1 MSEFFPAI
9 PIGIVL
15 AFTIGP
21 VFFTVLETSIS
32 KGVKAA
38 IFVDIGVVLS
48 DVLFFVIAFFSTNS
62 LLKSIEENTDSWY
75 FLGGVLLVAYAGVSL
90 IKIIQEKNSPENK
103 EGALIENSPN
113 LLKMVLKGFLLN
125 IINVVVLFYWVG
137 IILYFGPQLEM
148 NESKI
153 YLFFIIIIST
163 YFTIDLGKI
172 YLAQQ
177 LKKRLTDIVIK
188 TIKIV
193 VNSFIVICGLFLIFK
208 GDCIKKPSG

>member
-1 MSEFFPAI
+1 MSDFFPAI
-9 PIGIVL
+9 PIGIL
-15 AFTIGP
+15 LSFTIGP

-48 DVLFFVIAFFSTNS
+48 DVVFFVIAFYSTNS
-62 LLKSIEENTDSWY
+62 LLNSIKENTGSWY

-103 EGALIENSPN
+103 EGAQIESSPN
-113 LLKMVLKGFLLN
+113 LLKMVVKGFLLN

-148 NESKI
+148 DESRI
-153 YLFFIIIIST
+153 YLFFLVIITT

-177 LKKRLTDIVIK
+177 LKKKLTDFVIK

-193 VNSFIVICGLFLIFK
+193 VNSFIVACGLFLIFK
-208 GDCIKKPSG
+208 GLL

>member
-1 MSEFFPAI
+1 MSEFLPAI

-15 AFTIGP
+15 SFTIGP

-32 KGVKAA
+32 KGIKAA

-48 DVLFFVIAFFSTNS
+48 DVLFFIIAFFSTNS
-62 LLKSIEENTDSWY
+62 LLKSIEENTSSWY
-75 FLGGVLLVAYAGVSL
+75 FLGGVLLVAYAGISL

-113 LLKMVLKGFLLN
+113 LLKMVVKGFLLN

-177 LKKRLTDIVIK
+177 LKKKLTDLVIK
-188 TIKIV
+188 IIKIV
-193 VNSFIVICGLFLIFK
+193 VNSFIVICGMFLIFK
-208 GDCIKKPSG
+208 GII

>member
-1 MSEFFPAI
+1 MSDFFPAI
-9 PIGIVL
+9 PIGIL
-15 AFTIGP
+15 LSFTIGP

-38 IFVDIGVVLS
+38 VFVNIGVVLS
-48 DVLFFVIAFFSTNS
+48 DVVFFVIAFFSTNS
-62 LLKSIEENTDSWY
+62 LLNSIKENTDSWY

-90 IKIIQEKNSPENK
+90 IKIIQEKNNPENK
-103 EGALIENSPN
+103 EGAEIESSPN
-113 LLKMVLKGFLLN
+113 FFKMIVKGFLLN

-137 IILYFGPQLEM
+137 IILYFGLQLEM
-148 NESKI
+148 DESRI
-153 YLFFIIIIST
+153 YFFFLVIIAT

-177 LKKRLTDIVIK
+177 LKKKLTDLVIK

-208 GDCIKKPSG
+208 GLL

>member
-1 MSEFFPAI
+1 MSEFLPAI

-32 KGVKAA
+32 KGIKAA

-48 DVLFFVIAFFSTNS
+48 DVMFFIIAFFSTNS
-62 LLKSIEENTDSWY
+62 LLNSIEENTDSWY

-90 IKIIQEKNSPENK
+90 IKIIQEKNNPENK

-113 LLKMVLKGFLLN
+113 LLKMVVKGFLLN

-177 LKKRLTDIVIK
+177 LKKKLTDMVIK

-193 VNSFIVICGLFLIFK
+193 INSFIVICGLFLIFK
-208 GDCIKKPSG
+208 GIV

>member
-1 MSEFFPAI
+1 MSEFLPAI

-15 AFTIGP
+15 SFTIGP

-32 KGVKAA
+32 KGIKAA

-48 DVLFFVIAFFSTNS
+48 DVLFFIIAFFSTNS
-62 LLKSIEENTDSWY
+62 LLKSIEENTSSWY
-75 FLGGVLLVAYAGVSL
+75 FLGGVLLVAYAGISL
-90 IKIIQEKNSPENK
+90 IKIIQEKNRPENK
-103 EGALIENSPN
+103 EGALIENNPN
-113 LLKMVLKGFLLN
+113 LLKMVVKGFLLN

-177 LKKRLTDIVIK
+177 LKKKLTDLVIK
-188 TIKIV
+188 IIKIV
-193 VNSFIVICGLFLIFK
+193 VNSFIVICGVFLIFK
-208 GDCIKKPSG
+208 GII

>member
-1 MSEFFPAI
+1 MSDFFPAI
-9 PIGIVL
+9 PIGIL
-15 AFTIGP
+15 LSFTIGP

-48 DVLFFVIAFFSTNS
+48 DVVFFVIAFFSTNS
-62 LLKSIEENTDSWY
+62 LLISIEKNTDSWY
-75 FLGGVLLVAYAGVSL
+75 FLGGVLLMAYAGVSL
-90 IKIIQEKNSPENK
+90 IKIIQEKNNPENK
-103 EGALIENSPN
+103 EGAKIENSPN
-113 LLKMVLKGFLLN
+113 LLKMVVKGFLLN

-148 NESKI
+148 DESRI
-153 YLFFIIIIST
+153 SLFFIVIIST

-177 LKKRLTDIVIK
+177 LKKKLTDLVIK

-193 VNSFIVICGLFLIFK
+193 VNSFIVICGLFLVFK
-208 GDCIKKPSG
+208 GIL

>member
-1 MSEFFPAI
+1 MSDFFPAI
-9 PIGIVL
+9 PIGIL
-15 AFTIGP
+15 LSFTIGP

-48 DVLFFVIAFFSTNS
+48 DVVFFVIAFFSTNS
-62 LLKSIEENTDSWY
+62 LLISIEKNTDSWY
-75 FLGGVLLVAYAGVSL
+75 FLGGVLLMAYAGVSL
-90 IKIIQEKNSPENK
+90 IKIIQEKNNPENK
-103 EGALIENSPN
+103 EGAKIENSPN
-113 LLKMVLKGFLLN
+113 LLKMVIKGFLLN

-148 NESKI
+148 DESRI
-153 YLFFIIIIST
+153 SLFFIVIIST

-177 LKKRLTDIVIK
+177 LKKKLTDLVIK

-193 VNSFIVICGLFLIFK
+193 VNSFIVICGLFLVFK
-208 GDCIKKPSG
+208 GIL

>member
-1 MSEFFPAI
+1 MSEFLPAI

-90 IKIIQEKNSPENK
+90 IKIVQEKNSPENK

-193 VNSFIVICGLFLIFK
+193 VNSFTLLTSSMFPTLRL
-208 GDCIKKPSG
+208 

>member
-1 MSEFFPAI
+1 MSEFLPAI

-32 KGVKAA
+32 KGIKAA

-48 DVLFFVIAFFSTNS
+48 DVMFFIIAFFSTNS
-62 LLKSIEENTDSWY
+62 LLNSIEENTDSWY

-90 IKIIQEKNSPENK
+90 IKIIQEKNNPENK

-113 LLKMVLKGFLLN
+113 LLKMVVKGFLLN

-177 LKKRLTDIVIK
+177 LKKKLTDTVIK

-208 GDCIKKPSG
+208 GIV

>member
-1 MSEFFPAI
+1 MSEFLPAI

-103 EGALIENSPN
+103 KGALIENSPN

-208 GDCIKKPSG
+208 GVV

>member
-1 MSEFFPAI
+1 MSEFLPAI

-38 IFVDIGVVLS
+38 IFVYIGVVLS

-208 GDCIKKPSG
+208 GIV

>member
-1 MSEFFPAI
+1 MSEFLPAI

-21 VFFTVLETSIS
+21 VFFTVLEISIS
-32 KGVKAA
+32 KGIKAA

-48 DVLFFVIAFFSTNS
+48 DVMFFIIAFFSTNS
-62 LLKSIEENTDSWY
+62 LLNSIEENTDSWY

-90 IKIIQEKNSPENK
+90 IKIIQEKNNPENK

-113 LLKMVLKGFLLN
+113 LLKMVVKGFLLN

-177 LKKRLTDIVIK
+177 LKKKLTDIVIK

-208 GDCIKKPSG
+208 GIV

>member
-1 MSEFFPAI
+1 MSEFLPAI

-103 EGALIENSPN
+103 KGALIENSPN

-177 LKKRLTDIVIK
+177 LKKRLTDVVIK

-208 GDCIKKPSG
+208 GIV

>member
-1 MSEFFPAI
+1 MSDFFPAI
-9 PIGIVL
+9 PIGIL
-15 AFTIGP
+15 LSFTIGP

-38 IFVDIGVVLS
+38 VFVNIGVVLS
-48 DVLFFVIAFFSTNS
+48 DVVFFVIAFFSTNS
-62 LLKSIEENTDSWY
+62 LLNSIKENTDSWY

-90 IKIIQEKNSPENK
+90 IKIIQEKNNPENK
-103 EGALIENSPN
+103 EGAEIESSPN
-113 LLKMVLKGFLLN
+113 FFKMIVKGFLLN

-148 NESKI
+148 DESKI
-153 YLFFIIIIST
+153 YFFFLVIIAT

-177 LKKRLTDIVIK
+177 LKKKLTDLVIK

-208 GDCIKKPSG
+208 GLL

>member
-1 MSEFFPAI
+1 MSEFLPAI

-90 IKIIQEKNSPENK
+90 IKIIQEK
-103 EGALIENSPN
+103 
-113 LLKMVLKGFLLN
+113 
-125 IINVVVLFYWVG
+125 
-137 IILYFGPQLEM
+137 
-148 NESKI
+148 
-153 YLFFIIIIST
+153 T
-163 YFTIDLGKI
+163 
-172 YLAQQ
+172 AQ
-177 LKKRLTDIVIK
+177 K
-188 TIKIV
+188 
-193 VNSFIVICGLFLIFK
+193 
-208 GDCIKKPSG
+208 IKKVL

>member
-1 MSEFFPAI
+1 MSEFLPAI

-32 KGVKAA
+32 KGIKAA

-48 DVLFFVIAFFSTNS
+48 DILFFVIAFFSTNT
-62 LLKSIEENTDSWY
+62 LLNSIKENTGSWY

-90 IKIIQEKNSPENK
+90 IKIIQEKNNPENK
-103 EGALIENSPN
+103 EGAKLENSPN
-113 LLKMVLKGFLLN
+113 LFKMVFKGFLLN

-148 NESKI
+148 DESKI
-153 YLFFIIIIST
+153 YLFFVVIIVT

-177 LKKRLTDIVIK
+177 LKKKLTDFVIK

-208 GDCIKKPSG
+208 GLI

>member
-1 MSEFFPAI
+1 MSEFLPAI

-21 VFFTVLETSIS
+21 VFFTVIETSIS

-38 IFVDIGVVLS
+38 IFVDIGVVFS
-48 DVLFFVIAFFSTNS
+48 DVVFFVIAFFSTNS

-90 IKIIQEKNSPENK
+90 IKIIQEKNNPENT

-113 LLKMVLKGFLLN
+113 LIKMVIKGFLLN

-208 GDCIKKPSG
+208 GIV

>member
-1 MSEFFPAI
+1 MSEFLPAI

-21 VFFTVLETSIS
+21 VFFTVIETSIS

-38 IFVDIGVVLS
+38 IFVDIGVVFS
-48 DVLFFVIAFFSTNS
+48 DVVFFVIAFFSTNS

-90 IKIIQEKNSPENK
+90 IKIIQEKNNPENT

-113 LLKMVLKGFLLN
+113 LIKMVIKGFLLN

-153 YLFFIIIIST
+153 FLFFIIIISI

-177 LKKRLTDIVIK
+177 LKKKLTDIVIK

-193 VNSFIVICGLFLIFK
+193 INSFIVICGMFLIFK
-208 GDCIKKPSG
+208 GII

>member
-1 MSEFFPAI
+1 MSDFFPAI
-9 PIGIVL
+9 PIGIL
-15 AFTIGP
+15 LSFTIGP

-48 DVLFFVIAFFSTNS
+48 DVVFFVIAFYSTNS
-62 LLKSIEENTDSWY
+62 LLNSIKENTGSWY

-90 IKIIQEKNSPENK
+90 IKIIQEKNNPENK
-103 EGALIENSPN
+103 EGAQIESSPN
-113 LLKMVLKGFLLN
+113 LLKMVVKGFLLN

-148 NESKI
+148 DESRI
-153 YLFFIIIIST
+153 YLFFLVIITT

-177 LKKRLTDIVIK
+177 LKKKLTDFVIK

-193 VNSFIVICGLFLIFK
+193 VNSFIVVCGLFLIFK
-208 GDCIKKPSG
+208 GLL

>member
-1 MSEFFPAI
+1 MSEFLPAI

-21 VFFTVLETSIS
+21 VFFTVIETSIS

-38 IFVDIGVVLS
+38 IFVDIGVVFS
-48 DVLFFVIAFFSTNS
+48 DVVFFVIAFFSTNS

-90 IKIIQEKNSPENK
+90 IKIIQEKNNPENT

-113 LLKMVLKGFLLN
+113 LIKMVIKGFLLN

-153 YLFFIIIIST
+153 YLFFIIIISI

-177 LKKRLTDIVIK
+177 LKKKLTDIVIK

-193 VNSFIVICGLFLIFK
+193 INSFIVICGMFLIFK
-208 GDCIKKPSG
+208 GII

>member
-1 MSEFFPAI
+1 MSEFLPAI

-103 EGALIENSPN
+103 KGALIENSPN

-177 LKKRLTDIVIK
+177 LKKRLTDMVIK

-193 VNSFIVICGLFLIFK
+193 VNSFIVVCGLFLIFK
-208 GDCIKKPSG
+208 GIV

>member
-1 MSEFFPAI
+1 MSEFLPAI

-32 KGVKAA
+32 KGIKAA

-48 DVLFFVIAFFSTNS
+48 DILFFVIAFFSTNT
-62 LLKSIEENTDSWY
+62 LLNSIKENTGSWY

-90 IKIIQEKNSPENK
+90 IKIIQEKNNPENK
-103 EGALIENSPN
+103 EGAKLENSPN
-113 LLKMVLKGFLLN
+113 LFKMVIKGFLLN

-148 NESKI
+148 DESKI
-153 YLFFIIIIST
+153 YLFFVVIIVT

-177 LKKRLTDIVIK
+177 LKKKLTDFVIK

-208 GDCIKKPSG
+208 GLI

>member
-1 MSEFFPAI
+1 MSEFLPAI

-21 VFFTVLETSIS
+21 VFFTVIETSIS

-38 IFVDIGVVLS
+38 VFVDVGVVFS
-48 DVLFFVIAFFSTNS
+48 DVVFFVIAFFSTNS

-90 IKIIQEKNSPENK
+90 IKIIQEKNNPENT

-113 LLKMVLKGFLLN
+113 LIKMVIKGFLLN

-153 YLFFIIIIST
+153 FLFFIIIIST

-177 LKKRLTDIVIK
+177 LKKKLTDIVIK

-193 VNSFIVICGLFLIFK
+193 VNFFIVICGMFLIFR
-208 GDCIKKPSG
+208 GII

>member
-1 MSEFFPAI
+1 MSDFFPAI
-9 PIGIVL
+9 PIGIL
-15 AFTIGP
+15 LSFTVGP

-38 IFVDIGVVLS
+38 VFVNIGVVLS
-48 DVLFFVIAFFSTNS
+48 DVVFFVIAFFSTNS
-62 LLKSIEENTDSWY
+62 LLNSIKENTDSWY

-90 IKIIQEKNSPENK
+90 IKIIQEKNNPENK
-103 EGALIENSPN
+103 EGAEIESSPN
-113 LLKMVLKGFLLN
+113 FFKMIVKGFLLN

-148 NESKI
+148 DESRI
-153 YLFFIIIIST
+153 YFFFLVIIAT

-177 LKKRLTDIVIK
+177 LKKKLTDLVIK

-208 GDCIKKPSG
+208 GLL

>member
-1 MSEFFPAI
+1 MSEFLPAI

-32 KGVKAA
+32 KGIKAA

-48 DVLFFVIAFFSTNS
+48 DVLFFAIAFYSTNS
-62 LLKSIEENTDSWY
+62 LLNSIEENTSSWY

-90 IKIIQEKNSPENK
+90 IKIIQEKNNPEDK
-103 EGALIENSPN
+103 KGALLENSPN
-113 LLKMVLKGFLLN
+113 LFKMVIKGFLLN

-137 IILYFGPQLEM
+137 IILYFGPQLNME
-148 NESKI
+148 ESKI
-153 YLFFIIIIST
+153 YLFFVLIIVT

-177 LKKRLTDIVIK
+177 LKKKLTDFVVK

-193 VNSFIVICGLFLIFK
+193 VNSFIIVCGLFLIFK
-208 GDCIKKPSG
+208 GII

>member
-1 MSEFFPAI
+1 MSEFLPAI

-103 EGALIENSPN
+103 KGALIENSPN

-208 GDCIKKPSG
+208 GIV

>member
-208 GDCIKKPSG
+208 GIV

>member
-1 MSEFFPAI
+1 MSDFFPAI
-9 PIGIVL
+9 PIGIL
-15 AFTIGP
+15 LSFTIGP

-38 IFVDIGVVLS
+38 VFVNIGVVLS
-48 DVLFFVIAFFSTNS
+48 DVVFFVIAFFSTNS
-62 LLKSIEENTDSWY
+62 LLNSIKENTDSWY

-90 IKIIQEKNSPENK
+90 IKIIQEKNNPENK
-103 EGALIENSPN
+103 EGADIESSPN
-113 LLKMVLKGFLLN
+113 FFKMIVKGFLLN

-148 NESKI
+148 DESRI
-153 YLFFIIIIST
+153 YFFFLVIIAT

-177 LKKRLTDIVIK
+177 LKKKLTDLVIK

-208 GDCIKKPSG
+208 GLL